1 MQVDQDGSG
10 PPGDT
15 KQTIEIIEDGAEDE
29 NMKTATSEGKEKESS
44 PATLSHAERI

>member
-1 MQVDQDGSG
+1 MQVDQDGSA

-15 KQTIEIIEDGAEDE
+15 KQTIEVIDDGGDE

-44 PATLSHAERI
+44 PTTLSHAERI

>member
-1 MQVDQDGSG
+1 MQVDQDGSA

-15 KQTIEIIEDGAEDE
+15 KEPIIEVIDDGGDE

-44 PATLSHAERI
+44 PVTLSHAERI